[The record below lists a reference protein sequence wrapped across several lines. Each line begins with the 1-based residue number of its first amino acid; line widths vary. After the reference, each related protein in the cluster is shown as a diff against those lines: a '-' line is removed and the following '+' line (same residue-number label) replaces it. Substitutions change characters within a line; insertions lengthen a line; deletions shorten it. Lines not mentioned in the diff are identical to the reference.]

1 MTPDGTVE
9 VWVHAGSRVNG
20 LKYDGAGHVVA
31 ADYGGKR
38 VTRFD
43 TRTRR
48 MDILTDSFEGE
59 PYLGVNDVC
68 MDLAGNVYF
77 TDPGPN
83 EGGSEGGVY
92 RLAMDRRNQP
102 AGVTRLDNG
111 LPYPNGLAVHP
122 DQKRLFVALSGLNA
136 IVSYDLGP
144 DGAASNQKMIHQFDG
159 PTVDGIMFDEF
170 NRLWVARW
178 LHGTVAVV
186 DVETGEQLADY
197 SMGGNRVT
205 NMCWWGESLYV
216 TVAGRNSI
224 ERLDVGCRGAS
235 ITPVRP
241 FVDGV

>member
-1 MTPDGTVE
+1 MTSA
-9 VWVHAGSRVNG
+9 W
-20 LKYDGAGHVVA
+20 
-31 ADYGGKR
+31 
-38 VTRFD
+38 
-43 TRTRR
+43 
-48 MDILTDSFEGE
+48 ILPAT
-59 PYLGVNDVC
+59 C
-68 MDLAGNVYF
+68 IF

-92 RLAMDRRNQP
+92 RLAMDHRNQP

-136 IVSYDLGP
+136 IVSYDLGS
-144 DGAASNQKMIHQFDG
+144 DGAASNQTMVHQFGG

-197 SMGGNRVT
+197 PMGGNRVT

-224 ERLDVGCRGAS
+224 ERLDVGCRGAA

-241 FVDGV
+241 SVDGS